1 MIHNDFEQYQL
12 YIMNKTNDIKNNN
25 PSLIMGQ
32 IIMTLVKQDFPI
44 IIKKILYTKLDI
56 YNKNDD
62 FNDFWNY
69 IKIKIFS

>member
-1 MIHNDFEQYQL
+1 MIHNDFEQYKL
-12 YIMNKTNDIKNNN
+12 YVINEANNAKIKN
-25 PSLIMGQ
+25 PSKTMGY

-69 IKIKIFS
+69 IKTKIFS